1 MWLMGTFALAVCPG
15 QWGCMILLIDN
26 YDSFVFNLARYFE
39 RLGAPTTVVRNDAI
53 EGAEVRRLRPDALV
67 FSPGP
72 CTPTEAGNSLA
83 LVTELLEEFPMLGVC
98 LGHQTI
104 AAALGGRVVRASQPM
119 HGRASQVI
127 HDGAGIFKNLANPFT
142 VGRYHSLIVDEP
154 SLPTCL
160 RVTARTTDGVIMA
173 IEHTD
178 RPVFGVQFHPE
189 SSLTEQGYVLL
200 KNFLDAAN
208 VTVDN
213 PVMLEAQQEFVPLDR
228 PTVALPS
235 RPVTF

>member
-1 MWLMGTFALAVCPG
+1 MGTFRPAVCPG

-39 RLGAPTTVVRNDAI
+39 RLGALTTVVRNDAI
-53 EGAEVRRLRPDALV
+53 DAAEVRRLRPSALV

-72 CTPTEAGNSLA
+72 CTPVEAGNSLA
-83 LVTELLEEFPMLGVC
+83 LVRELLDEFPMLGVC

-119 HGRASQVI
+119 HGRASQLI
-127 HDGAGIFKNLANPFT
+127 HDGAGIFKNLANPIT
-142 VGRYHSLIVDEP
+142 VGRYHSLIVEEP

-160 RVTARTTDGVIMA
+160 RVTARTTDGVIMG
-173 IEHTD
+173 IEHCD

-189 SSLTEQGYVLL
+189 SILTEQGYALL

-208 VTVDN
+208 VTFGDN
-213 PVMLEAQQEFVPLDR
+213 SLLGTEQEFVPLNR